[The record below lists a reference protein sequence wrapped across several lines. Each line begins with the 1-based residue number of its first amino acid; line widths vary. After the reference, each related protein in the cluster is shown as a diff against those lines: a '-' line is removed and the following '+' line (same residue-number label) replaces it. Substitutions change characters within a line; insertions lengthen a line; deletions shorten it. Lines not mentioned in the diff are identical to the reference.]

1 MTLTWKHC
9 NLPKK
14 MTWLQIRTTK
24 YQRINTQLVKFK
36 IDNEH
41 LKNITKINKYNK
53 LNMTG
58 HKADINITKI

>member
-1 MTLTWKHC
+1 
-9 NLPKK
+9 
-14 MTWLQIRTTK
+14 MTWLQIRITTK
-24 YQRINTQLVKFK
+24 YQRINTQLMKFK
-36 IDNEH
+36 INNEH

>member
-1 MTLTWKHC
+1 M
-9 NLPKK
+9 
-14 MTWLQIRTTK
+14 
-24 YQRINTQLVKFK
+24 KFK

-58 HKADINITKI
+58 HKADINITKSYCELQKNGLTVTKLHHRYFPCKFLRFL